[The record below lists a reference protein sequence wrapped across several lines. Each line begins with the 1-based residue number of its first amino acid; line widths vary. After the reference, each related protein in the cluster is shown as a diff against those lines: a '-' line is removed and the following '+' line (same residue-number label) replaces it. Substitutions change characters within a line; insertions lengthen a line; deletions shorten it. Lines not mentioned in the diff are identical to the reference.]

1 MKSCDYCSRENE
13 DVSVHCRECGTEFPQ
28 PVSGYPHPPELKPP
42 RVLNAKFATII
53 FIIALAAMIP
63 ATFVAVLVGFIFIGD
78 VPDFLQS
85 IFPWTVLFSQ
95 VCTGGALVWSTI
107 AFGFPTNDTSPTG
120 VAWVRG
126 SWRAIAGGALT
137 GVLIFFT
144 TALIL
149 TWMGPS
155 HSSHGTSP
163 FERMSMTPGFPETVW
178 IINSVLFAP
187 VIEELLFRGV
197 LYGGYRRSFG
207 HGWSVIV
214 TTSIFVLLHFPA
226 PAHRP
231 IDGIELAAMA
241 LASLWWRLRSSSIG
255 PCVAVHFAY
264 NSLVTLEH
272 LSWLHRR

>member
-1 MKSCDYCSRENE
+1 MKSCDYCGRENA
-13 DVSVHCRECGTEFPQ
+13 DISVRCTECGTTFQEPVLESPDPQ
-28 PVSGYPHPPELKPP
+28 PP
-42 RVLNAKFATII
+42 RTPRILNAKFATII
-53 FIIALAAMIP
+53 FIIALAAMVP
-63 ATFVAVLVGFIFIGD
+63 ATFVAVLVGFVFVGD

-85 IFPWTVLFSQ
+85 IFPWAVLFSQ

-137 GVLIFFT
+137 GILIFFT
-144 TALIL
+144 TASIL

-155 HSSHGTSP
+155 HSSHRTSP
-163 FERMSMTPGFPETVW
+163 FEGMSMTPGFPQTVW

-207 HGWSVIV
+207 HGWAVIV
-214 TTSIFVLLHFPA
+214 TTSVFVLLH
-226 PAHRP
+226 
-231 IDGIELAAMA
+231 
-241 LASLWWRLRSSSIG
+241 
-255 PCVAVHFAY
+255 
-264 NSLVTLEH
+264 
-272 LSWLHRR
+272 